1 MTDAERR
8 EKPMFAVAIRD
19 GQEDLF
25 LWIRI
30 RRSRNGDVFC
40 MRSIGGEGELASKWN
55 PHWSHH
61 KSGRFH
67 YKSFGKKRFSRMG
80 QTPDSDFRGAEPPFA
95 TDIRSDDLRDFGV
108 ICNPKEFCDVMEVPA
123 TLISPANPRET
134 FVSLQ
139 LTEPGG
145 QADIADGCE
154 ILLQKAFNDTI
165 PVILVSVCANP
176 P

>member
-1 MTDAERR
+1 MQER
-8 EKPMFAVAIRD
+8 MFAVAIRD
-19 GQEDLF
+19 GQDLF
-25 LWIRI
+25 LWIHI
-30 RRSRNGDVFC
+30 KRSKNGEVFC
-40 MRSIGGEGELASKWN
+40 MLQAGRKGERRLWD
-55 PHWSHH
+55 PHLSHH
-61 KSGRFH
+61 KNGKVH
-67 YKSFGKKRFSRMG
+67 YKSFGKKRFSRTG
-80 QTPDSDFRGAEPPFA
+80 QKPDADFRGTEPLFA

-134 FVSLQ
+134 FVSVQ

-154 ILLQKAFNDTI
+154 ILRQKAFNDAI